1 MVVGASAE
9 AGRGMYAAEEI
20 EAGELIQDAA
30 PIVAHP
36 TLKNLD
42 KVSGNY
48 SALASMSYMYLVWLL
63 AMRRGDCICRNS

>member
-1 MVVGASAE
+1 VVVGASAE
-9 AGRGMYAAEEI
+9 AGRGMYAAEDI

-42 KVSGNY
+42 KVSGNH
-48 SALASMSYMYLVWLL
+48 SALASMTCM
-63 AMRRGDCICRNS
+63 